1 MRDPRVN
8 NPHFSPE
15 LYRKI
20 AADAAPR
27 VKTAEIGDGPRAR
40 VVVTTDDGERH
51 DLFAFYPDEIG
62 FTERELVGLTVAEV
76 WALRR
81 RKDVAYLQS

>member
-1 MRDPRVN
+1 MN
-8 NPHFSPE
+8 
-15 LYRKI
+15 
-20 AADAAPR
+20 APR
-27 VKTAEIGDGPRAR
+27 VKAAEIGAAGQGPAR
-40 VVVTTDDGERH
+40 LVVTTDDDVRH
-51 DLFAFYPDEIG
+51 DLFAFYSDEIG